1 MRRQVLAVLL
11 AFVVWAAVA
20 PSASAG
26 IGAGSKM
33 AVESQTQMM
42 FRQQGGG
49 YIDWEISGPVASLVR
64 QNVDQNFGDGDG
76 NVTSAEA
83 NSYTAEIE
91 AVLENYVFYGSVRI
105 MGTALLNKDIN
116 TDTAGLV
123 GRVNSSRSVVIHF
136 MFSANLR
143 VEGVKVNFGDQ
154 RMPMAPFRALR
165 GEPNQTF
172 DGELDWKHMEI
183 VVGLASFSAFNPDR
197 GQFSRLRGPGVE
209 VVWYSLQV
217 TNRTSNDQAR
227 FDTFSVLQCPLE
239 LFIVLCVFGLLAL
252 WFPRHFM
259 KTRKMLKVRRLHLA
273 VILLVVLAM
282 AVFLLGVDGLAVWV
296 VSPLAAVLS
305 CVLSWGIYSQGWKG
319 LAKSAVPAIPAR
331 PRSAAAL
338 FTEPAAQE
346 GPAHELSEA
355 VPVAEAVAVPA
366 GIQAPARPTPPPL
379 AQPMSPAPGPRPP
392 APGPSYPAPGP
403 RPPAPGPS
411 YPAPG
416 PRPPA
421 PSPSYPAPGT
431 RPPAPGTRP
440 SLREIRCPK
449 CKGTFSVN
457 DPLTRPLAIKCTL
470 CGAEGVL
477 RK

>member
-1 MRRQVLAVLL
+1 
-11 AFVVWAAVA
+11 
-20 PSASAG
+20 
-26 IGAGSKM
+26 
-33 AVESQTQMM
+33 
-42 FRQQGGG
+42 
-49 YIDWEISGPVASLVR
+49 VASLVR

-76 NVTSAEA
+76 NVTPAEA
-83 NSYTAEIE
+83 SAYSAEIE

-172 DGELDWKHMEI
+172 DGELDWKHTEI

-209 VVWYSLQV
+209 VVWYSLQA

-319 LAKSAVPAIPAR
+319 LAKSAVPA
-331 PRSAAAL
+331 
-338 FTEPAAQE
+338 
-346 GPAHELSEA
+346 
-355 VPVAEAVAVPA
+355 

-379 AQPMSPAPGPRPP
+379 AQPMSPAPGTRPP
-392 APGPSYPAPGP
+392 APGP
-403 RPPAPGPS
+403 
-411 YPAPG
+411 
-416 PRPPA
+416 
-421 PSPSYPAPGT
+421 
-431 RPPAPGTRP
+431 RP

-470 CGAEGVL
+470 CGAERVL